1 MVYKTQLYN
10 IAQRQ
15 AKALAREEEIARLY
29 VRGMT
34 QYAIAEKLGTTRD
47 AIKNIIVRVQKRWK
61 EAAIASY
68 DEKMSQQLA
77 KYDAV
82 ESAAWEGWER
92 SLKNDVTKSV
102 EKIDDA
108 DGTTTKKKKQE
119 SEQAGNP
126 AFLAVINKTIEN
138 RCRLLGLLDRKP
150 EDEAAMTAGCSVVSI
165 VVNSREEADG
175 LRTLTVDQY
184 QQKLMES
191 KQPK

>member
-15 AKALAREEEIARLY
+15 AKALAKQEEIAKLY

-47 AIKNIIVRVQKRWK
+47 SVNAAIMAIRKRWR
-61 EAAIASY
+61 ESTIASF
-68 DEKMSQQLA
+68 DEKVSQQLA

-92 SLKNDVTKSV
+92 SLRIDVTKSI
-102 EKIDDA
+102 EKIDGD
-108 DGTTTKKKKQE
+108 DGTTIKKKKQE

-126 AFLAVINKTIEN
+126 AFLAVINKTIES

-150 EDEAAMTAGCSVVSI
+150 EDESAVSSGCSVVSI

-184 QQKLMES
+184 QQKLAES
-191 KQPK
+191 KQSK

>member
-1 MVYKTQLYN
+1 MAYKTQLYN

-47 AIKNIIVRVQKRWK
+47 AVSGIITRVRKRWK

-82 ESAAWEGWER
+82 EAAAWEGWER
-92 SLKNDVTKSV
+92 SLKNDVTKTK
-102 EKIDDA
+102 EKIDGD
-108 DGTTTKKKKQE
+108 DGTTTKNKKQE

-150 EDEAAMTAGCSVVSI
+150 EDESVQASGYNVVSI
-165 VVNSREEADG
+165 VVDNREQAEG
-175 LRTLTVDQY
+175 LRTLTADEY
-184 QQKLMES
+184 RQKLQES
-191 KQPK
+191 SQPK

>member
-1 MVYKTQLYN
+1 MTYKTQLYN

-15 AKALAREEEIARLY
+15 AKALAKQEEIAKLY

-47 AIKNIIVRVQKRWK
+47 SVNAAIMAIRKRWR
-61 EAAIASY
+61 ESTIASF
-68 DEKMSQQLA
+68 DEKVSQQLA

-82 ESAAWEGWER
+82 EAAAWEGWER
-92 SLKNDVTKSV
+92 SLRNDVTKSI
-102 EKIDDA
+102 EKIDGD

-126 AFLAVINKTIEN
+126 AFLAVINKTIES

-150 EDEAAMTAGCSVVSI
+150 EDEAVMTTGCSVVSI

-184 QQKLMES
+184 QQKLAES